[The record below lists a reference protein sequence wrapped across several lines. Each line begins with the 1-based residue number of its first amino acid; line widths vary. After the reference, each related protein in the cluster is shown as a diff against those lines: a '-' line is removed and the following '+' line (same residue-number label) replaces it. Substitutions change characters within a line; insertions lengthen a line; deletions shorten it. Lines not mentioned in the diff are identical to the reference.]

1 MRIGEVARLAGVSP
15 KAIRRYEAMGLISP
29 RRSANGYREYS
40 EHDVRVVR
48 EIRALGRLGI
58 AVDQTRPFLDCLSSG
73 GEHVDDCPASLAEY
87 QRAIDE
93 IDSRI
98 TALNVRRGA
107 LTARLRDAAYRHS
120 RVAPPVT
127 DLFTLPSDLPVPEDD
142 GAAAHLPGTRLPA
155 VVLDCTD
162 GTKVDLAA
170 LPAGRTIIYLYPLT
184 GRPDTDIPLGWN
196 EIPGARG
203 CTPEA
208 CAFRDHHSELLAAGA
223 ARVFG
228 LSSQDTEYQREVV
241 DRLNLPFGLL
251 SDTSFRLAAELS
263 LPTFES
269 GGRDLYK
276 RLTLVV
282 RDGVIEHVFYPVFPP
297 DRHAEQVIEWLRS
310 NTARSRAG

>member
-1 MRIGEVARLAGVSP
+1 MRIGQVAQLAKVSP
-15 KAIRRYEAMGLISP
+15 KAVRRYEAMGLITP
-29 RRSANGYREYS
+29 DRSGNGYREYS
-40 EHDVRVVR
+40 EHDARLVR
-48 EIRALGRLGI
+48 EIKELSGLGI
-58 AVDQTRPFLDCLSSG
+58 PVDETRPFLECLASG
-73 GEHVDDCPASLAEY
+73 EEHVDDCPASLAEY

-98 TALNVRRGA
+98 TALNERRGA
-107 LTARLRDAAYRHS
+107 LAARLRDAAYRHS
-120 RVAPPVT
+120 RVSPPVT
-127 DLFTLPSDLPVPEDD
+127 DLLTLPADLPVPEDD
-142 GAAAHLPGTRLPA
+142 GAAAHLAGTKLPA
-155 VVLDCTD
+155 LVLDCTD

-208 CAFRDHHSELLAAGA
+208 CGFRDHHGELLAVGV

-228 LSSQDTEYQREVV
+228 LSSQDIEYQSEVV

-269 GGRDLYK
+269 DGRDLYK

-297 DRHAEQVIEWLRS
+297 DRHADQVLEWL
-310 NTARSRAG
+310 AGAIPACR